1 LSNKTFIKGKDRD
14 LESSIETMLAKLE
27 ALDIHIEEVSWLNP
41 VPHVYSVHIRDKEC
55 PLIFTNGKG
64 VCKKSALASA
74 LGEFFER
81 MSCNYFFADYYLGEE
96 FSHAEFV
103 HYPNEQW
110 FAMTQQMPDELLDE
124 ALWDFYDPDGDL
136 LPENIFE
143 LNSGSGERGVCALP
157 FTRVRD
163 EKEILF
169 PVNLIANLYVSN
181 GMAAGNTKAEARVQ
195 ALSEI
200 LERYV
205 KNKIISEGLCL
216 PEIPDTVIQ
225 RFPHAKKAIDKL
237 KEHGYNLRVAD
248 ASLGGVYPV
257 ISVTL
262 MNPNNGSVF
271 ASFGAHPCFEVA
283 LERTVTELLQGRGID
298 QLDSFSAPSFNMAEV
313 SDTHNLIEHFI
324 NSSGLISYNFFK
336 DKPNYEFVDWNHD
349 ADTQSEFE
357 YLSALIHN
365 KGRNIYIADYEHL
378 NVYTCR
384 VIVPG
389 MSEIYPIEDLE
400 WSNNNESSSVRESIL
415 SLKNLDEDEL
425 RELLDD
431 LEYGSAPDTQKVS
444 ELIGIVPDSNTLWET
459 LQIGELKAMLC
470 FALKDYSGA
479 QEWNSWSL
487 LMEQTDEKRTRHH
500 RCLAALLEILLDD
513 DKGLDEYQ
521 DSLVLIYTT
530 ESVRLCID
538 IIKGN
543 EVFYGLHSPGL
554 SLDGFRA
561 HKKLLESYAKVHK
574 AKQKYHNQK
583 GELQTHE

>member
-1 LSNKTFIKGKDRD
+1 MSNKTFIKGKDRD

-27 ALDIHIEEVSWLNP
+27 ALGIHIEEASWLNP

-55 PLIFTNGKG
+55 SLMFTNGKG
-64 VCKKSALASA
+64 VCEKSALASA

-96 FSHAEFV
+96 FSNAEFV
-103 HYPNEQW
+103 HYPNERW
-110 FAMTQQMPDELLDE
+110 FPMTEEMPSELLDE
-124 ALWDFYDPDGDL
+124 ALWDFYDPDGEL

-216 PEIPDTVIQ
+216 PEIPDEVIQ
-225 RFPHAKKAIDKL
+225 RFPKTKEAIEKL
-237 KEHGYNLRVAD
+237 QEHGYNLRVAD

-271 ASFGAHPCFEVA
+271 ASFGAHPSFEVA
-283 LERTVTELLQGRGID
+283 LERTVTELLQGRGVD
-298 QLDSFSAPSFNMAEV
+298 QLDSFSAPSFDMDEV
-313 SDTHNLIEHFI
+313 SDTHNLVEHFI

-336 DKPNYEFVDWNHD
+336 DKPDYKFVDWNHD

-365 KGRNIYIADYEHL
+365 KGDDIYIADYEHM
-378 NVYTCR
+378 NVYACR

-400 WSNNNESSSVRESIL
+400 WSNNNEGASVREAIL

-425 RELLDD
+425 QELLDD
-431 LEYGSAPDTQKVS
+431 LEYGSALDTQKVS
-444 ELIGIVPDSNTLWET
+444 ELIGLVPDRDTLWET
-459 LQIGELKAMLC
+459 LQVGELKAMLC
-470 FALKDYSGA
+470 FALKDYRGA
-479 QEWNSWSL
+479 REWNSWSL
-487 LMEQTDEKRTRHH
+487 LMEQRDEKRTRHY
-500 RCLAALLEILLDD
+500 RCLDALLEILLDD
-513 DKGLDEYQ
+513 DKGLEEYQ
-521 DSLVLIYTT
+521 DSLFLIYGTQ
-530 ESVRLCID
+530 SVRLCID

-543 EVFYGLHSPGL
+543 EVFHGLDSPGL
-554 SLDGFRA
+554 SLEGFTT
-561 HKKLLESYAKVHK
+561 HKKLLQGYNKIHN
-574 AKQKYHNQK
+574 AKQKYHNKK
-583 GELQTHE
+583 GEL